1 MDLAHLKLI
10 IDSFPFGFC
19 LGEIKY
25 DSNGKPIDYVLSLL
39 NSKLEGI
46 IGLNSNEI
54 VDIPASNINFTNPQQ
69 FHNRLI
75 EYSQVVK
82 DNLSISKEYFSHL
95 TNRWYKVDTFSP
107 YNNVFICTYTDISN
121 IMEQKDLLQGLI
133 DGIPDILGI
142 QTPDH
147 RIVKY
152 NKAGYDFFGKS
163 ESEVIGKRCYELLG
177 LDKNCPQCATL
188 KALKTKVPQTIIKY
202 KEDKDIYLDCT
213 SIPILDHKGNPY
225 LVFEQIRD
233 ITKQKKN
240 EIELIKAK
248 EEAQNAVK
256 IKTEFLNNISHEI
269 KTPLNSIL
277 GFSYLIAENGIDR
290 MTKEE
295 CLTELNKSA
304 KVLMS
309 RIDDIL
315 DMSLISVNNIPV
327 KKENVNVNELIRD
340 IFTSYKG
347 KLGLSSSNIDYRL
360 TLLNT
365 QNPIY
370 IECDWQLIN
379 KAITHLLDNSFKFTL
394 EGFVELGVHYIADS
408 ELIIYIKDSGVGISE
423 ENLSKLTDPF
433 YQEDASTIK
442 KFGGVGLGLSIV
454 NGICRILDIKFSI
467 ESQKDCGTLASLRLL
482 VNK

>member
-1 MDLAHLKLI
+1 MDLAYFKLI
-10 IDSFPFGFC
+10 VDSFPFGFC

-25 DSNGKPIDYVLSLL
+25 DSKEEPIDYTLTIL
-39 NSKLEGI
+39 NRELERI
-46 IGLNSNEI
+46 IGVDSNNI
-54 VDIPASNINFTNPQQ
+54 IGVPASEINFRDHNQ
-69 FHNRLI
+69 FKNRLI
-75 EYSQVVK
+75 TYSQVVNDK
-82 DNLSISKEYFSHL
+82 VSISNEYFSHL
-95 TNRWYKVDTFSP
+95 TNKWYKVDTFSP
-107 YNNVFICTYTDISN
+107 YDNIFICTYTDISN
-121 IMEQKDLLQGLI
+121 IREQKDLLQGLI

-152 NKAGYDFFGKS
+152 NKAGYDFFGKE
-163 ESEVIGKRCYELLG
+163 ESEIVGKKCYELLG
-177 LDKNCPQCATL
+177 LDKNCQQCATI
-188 KALKTKVPQTIIKY
+188 KALETKMPQTIIKY
-202 KEDKDIYLDCT
+202 KEDSDIYLDCT

-233 ITKQKKN
+233 ITKQKKS

-248 EEAQNAVK
+248 KEAQNAVK

-295 CLTELNKSA
+295 CLVELNKSA

-315 DMSLISVNNIPV
+315 DMSLISINNIPV
-327 KKENVNVNELIRD
+327 KKERVNVNELVRD
-340 IFTSYKG
+340 IYTSYKS
-347 KLGLSSSNIDYRL
+347 KLGLSSNLIEYRL
-360 TLLNT
+360 NLLNT
-365 QNPIY
+365 ENPIY

-394 EGFVELGVHYIADS
+394 EGFVELGISFAGDGD
-408 ELIIYIKDSGVGISE
+408 LNIYVKDSGVGISA
-423 ENLSKLTDPF
+423 ENLTKLTDPF
-433 YQEDASTIK
+433 YQEDASSIK

-454 NGICRILDIKFSI
+454 NGIARILGVKFSI
-467 ESQKDCGTLASLRLL
+467 DSKKGYGTFALL
-482 VNK
+482 KIGIR